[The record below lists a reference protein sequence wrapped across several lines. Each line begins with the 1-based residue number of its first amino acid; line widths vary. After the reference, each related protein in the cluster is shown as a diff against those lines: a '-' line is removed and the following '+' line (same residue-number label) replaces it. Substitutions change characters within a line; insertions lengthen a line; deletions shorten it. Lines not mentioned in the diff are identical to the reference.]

1 MGRGVEKGV
10 EKDKGQRKTEWGK
23 EGERRREALQEDVE
37 REGGE
42 EGERGRKGSGREESQ
57 REEEQIKL
65 GF

>member
-37 REGGE
+37 REGVRKE
-42 EGERGRKGSGREESQ
+42 REGEKGQGEKRVRERRS
-57 REEEQIKL
+57 RSS
-65 GF
+65 